1 MKTLRLLALA
11 VAQFVE
17 AGGVKLLVQ
26 WLRESIAESRQRQ
39 QEYEYQKRARALATG
54 DVDAIESDIER
65 LLSEARASDDN
76 RPKEN
81 SSGRYQESDS
91 DSHNVTMDGSN
102 ATVEA
107 LQREIS
113 LIVDYHGSK

>member
-54 DVDAIESDIER
+54 DVDAIETDIER
-65 LLSEARASDDN
+65 LLSQTCDRDWETN
-76 RPKEN
+76 
-81 SSGRYQESDS
+81 
-91 DSHNVTMDGSN
+91 
-102 ATVEA
+102 
-107 LQREIS
+107 
-113 LIVDYHGSK
+113 